1 MFGLSLV
8 EQVLSAIA
16 AMAPDREQR
25 YDPLPPIP
33 TYDEAV
39 AADSS
44 RSAFEADPHSPLFDQ
59 DERSQA
65 QSLLSPEFGTA
76 RNGPSSSATSWRT
89 HEAYRAPTAETDD
102 EDASLWSS
110 DSEGDAAH
118 VRREMM
124 EMDVM
129 DSEGGRPHNLSAI
142 LAKRIG
148 LRLSSLSLSR
158 WKWRWRPRLPR
169 WRVRLG
175 EGSTAP
181 SGDDSSEESP
191 RRRYCSTLS
200 ARNLFLVVGRLVAI
214 SLVLGLLYLVFFSG
228 VFSNMTRHLSG
239 QMFDPES
246 VRLHVQASVDPS
258 RMRDH
263 VEHFTSYAHI
273 AGTEGDYALAVDT
286 ERKFLEYGL
295 EGVAVDEYYV
305 YLNYPKDGGRAV
317 EMLGA
322 DGGPTW
328 SATIEEED
336 VGGETAGRQTLVF
349 HGHSKSGDVRGPLI
363 YANYG
368 SREDFKKLFDS
379 GISTDGAIA
388 LVRYYGPQE
397 DGSLKVKAAE
407 MAGFAGCILYSDPA
421 DDGFLRGGVAP
432 NGRYMPKDGVQRGSV
447 ALSSSIV
454 GDVLTPG
461 WASNKNLPRVAA
473 RRVKGPGADSEPSP
487 GLARC
492 ADTAPAPPGPR
503 PKGVRRLGGW
513 RA

>member
-1 MFGLSLV
+1 M
-8 EQVLSAIA
+8 
-16 AMAPDREQR
+16 
-25 YDPLPPIP
+25 
-33 TYDEAV
+33 
-39 AADSS
+39 
-44 RSAFEADPHSPLFDQ
+44 
-59 DERSQA
+59 
-65 QSLLSPEFGTA
+65 
-76 RNGPSSSATSWRT
+76 
-89 HEAYRAPTAETDD
+89 
-102 EDASLWSS
+102 
-110 DSEGDAAH
+110 
-118 VRREMM
+118 RREMM
-124 EMDVM
+124 EMDVI

-169 WRVRLG
+169 WQVRLG

-286 ERKFLEYGL
+286 ERNFLEYGL

-322 DGGPTW
+322 DGEPTW

-407 MAGFAGCILYSDPA
+407 MAGFAGCILYQRPCRRRLPPRRRGAERPLHAQGRRPA
-421 DDGFLRGGVAP
+421 RQRCLVELDRGRRADAWLGE
-432 NGRYMPKDGVQRGSV
+432 QQE
-447 ALSSSIV
+447 SSKS
-454 GDVLTPG
+454 G
-461 WASNKNLPRVAA
+461 A
-473 RRVKGPGADSEPSP
+473 RRVKGPGADSEHSP